1 MSTPNFSY
9 ENRCVHITNEDY
21 EMGNVPETANRSC
34 NDNRYYPSYEV
45 EATEYPQ
52 RKPIA
57 HSIVITPGYYED
69 ACLDYI
75 SNGFD
80 IHNDINGCYR
90 FDTIQEFIEEVQYF
104 YPTISAYRI
113 RKCLGKMGDQTRE
126 EYFYKGL
133 DRIAE
138 WVEETDAQLC
148 EEIID
153 HLAESYGYRE
163 LVCTAR
169 FSNGEAM
176 YDYKDNKRAL
186 LKSLAV

>member
-9 ENRCVHITNEDY
+9 EKRCVLVTNDDY
-21 EMGNVPETANRSC
+21 EIGNVPETASRSC
-34 NDNRYYPSYEV
+34 NDDRYYPSYEV

-57 HSIVITPGYYED
+57 HKIVITPGYYED

-113 RKCLGKMGDQTRE
+113 RKCLGKMGDQGRE
-126 EYFYKGL
+126 EYFHKGL

-138 WVEETDAQLC
+138 WIEETDTQLC

-153 HLAESYGYRE
+153 HLAERYGYRE
-163 LVCTAR
+163 LECTAR
-169 FSNGEAM
+169 FSNGEAI
-176 YDYKDNKRAL
+176 YNFKDK
-186 LKSLAV
+186 KQAV